1 MKKVEFIEKINNIIE
16 LWNSEFKN
24 YPLSERLILEKLV
37 NHKDTKELYA
47 YVNDNGEYMAS
58 IVLKKCL
65 KGDVPT
71 GYISFIHVN
80 KKYRKQ
86 GLGTKMV
93 EEALKFFE
101 TLDVPAVWLGC
112 DYGCLYSGLF
122 IDNNEESHKF
132 FLNRGFI
139 FDHNTHNIILRHK
152 IEIKKTLGE
161 GFKYQFLNDDL
172 REEFFDFVSNGFSR
186 RWANENL
193 ETDPNEIVLILKDNK
208 IVAFARICL
217 KDSKTLTNGINNYL
231 KYENEGITLGA
242 LGPLGVS
249 RELRKTGLG
258 REIVLYGV
266 DELFKRGA
274 EQILVDWTSL
284 VDFYK
289 KVCFEEICDVYSQ
302 YRYDY
307 NK

>member
-1 MKKVEFIEKINNIIE
+1 MFKKPHEAITKFFDKI
-16 LWNSEFKN
+16 SKSTVQSK
-24 YPLSERLILEKLV
+24 YRK
-37 NHKDTKELYA
+37 
-47 YVNDNGEYMAS
+47 
-58 IVLKKCL
+58 
-65 KGDVPT
+65 
-71 GYISFIHVN
+71 VN

-172 REEFFDFVSNGFSR
+172 REKMIAFRKSR
-186 RWANENL
+186 STEMNIPAYYVFTNDRNIWKN
-193 ETDPNEIVLILKDNK
+193 TKVQMIVKITNEI
-208 IVAFARICL
+208 
-217 KDSKTLTNGINNYL
+217 
-231 KYENEGITLGA
+231 
-242 LGPLGVS
+242 
-249 RELRKTGLG
+249 
-258 REIVLYGV
+258 
-266 DELFKRGA
+266 
-274 EQILVDWTSL
+274 
-284 VDFYK
+284 
-289 KVCFEEICDVYSQ
+289 
-302 YRYDY
+302 
-307 NK
+307 